1 MSRLVLGGL
10 ALGLLLSSPSA
21 GQSLEIPTDPK
32 SGVSLRVESLLPKP
46 WGSAPLRIVIRN
58 DSGRDRSWT
67 FDYISMSVAG
77 TRRYR
82 SRIAV
87 AAGEHRSFEVVV
99 PLSGDVSE
107 MSSLQMRVGGF
118 GITNSDW
125 QYPMSGYATE
135 TTPAPAL
142 SLSLHAEAQR
152 GISFDTGLLPSDYR
166 GLLGLSV
173 LALGED
179 EWNGLRP
186 GAREAISEWTARG
199 GRLVLVDAEW
209 HPGESPGRQD
219 IGLGAIVKVKRPQSE
234 AEWVEVLEAS
244 GPPQGVSYRAWTEE
258 RFPSIEDRPGFLLA
272 FLLLYAPLVGP
283 VNLYVFCSKGRRAR
297 LFWTLPALALGA
309 SLLLTAIVLLQDGLG
324 GRGHRVTFLRL
335 VPELTREVLIQEQSS
350 RTGALLSRGF
360 DLDDSFAVYDAPL
373 GLSRGEELASEG
385 SRFWGGWF
393 RSRAIQAQRIEGVR
407 PTRAGVSFVGEGS
420 ITSSIEDTLD
430 ELYYRDDEGRTWRA
444 AGVGPGARAAL
455 VAATEEEYDRFWGTL
470 FREAGPVTRLH
481 LQQLV
486 LERGGFLARAAA
498 SSRAVETL
506 EGIVWSD
513 TVIYSGRVVGEAK
526 P

>member
-1 MSRLVLGGL
+1 MSRLFLGL
-10 ALGLLLSSPSA
+10 VLGLLLSSQSA
-21 GQSLEIPTDPK
+21 GQSLEIPTDPD

-46 WGSAPLRIVIRN
+46 WGSAPLRVSIRN
-58 DSGRDRSWT
+58 DSERDRSWT

-82 SRIAV
+82 SRLAV
-87 AAGEHRSFEVVV
+87 AATEHRSFEVVV

-118 GITNSDW
+118 GITNSNW
-125 QYPMSGYATE
+125 QYPLSGYATE
-135 TTPAPAL
+135 NTPVPAL
-142 SLSLHAEAQR
+142 SQSLHAEAQR
-152 GISFDTGLLPSDYR
+152 GISFDTGLLPSDFR
-166 GLLGLSV
+166 GLLGLRV

-186 GAREAISEWTARG
+186 GAREAVAEWTARG

-209 HPGESPGRQD
+209 HPGETPGRQD
-219 IGLGAIVKVKRPQSE
+219 IGLGTIVKVKRPQSE
-234 AEWVEVLEAS
+234 AEWVEVLEMP
-244 GPPQGVSYRAWTEE
+244 GPPQAISYRAWTEE
-258 RFPSIEDRPGFLLA
+258 RFPAIEDRPGLLLA

-309 SLLLTAIVLLQDGLG
+309 SLLLTAVVLMQDGLG
-324 GRGHRVTFLRL
+324 GRGHRVTFLRV
-335 VPELTREVLIQEQSS
+335 VPELTREVLIQEQMS
-350 RTGALLSRGF
+350 RTGALLARGF
-360 DLDDSFAVYDAPL
+360 ELDESLALYDAPL
-373 GLSRGEELASEG
+373 FSSSGRKLASEG
-385 SRFWGGWF
+385 SRFGGDWF
-393 RSRAIQAQRIEGVR
+393 RSRSIQAQRIEAVR
-407 PTRAGVSFVGEGS
+407 PARARVAFVGEGA

-430 ELYYRDDEGRTWRA
+430 ELYYRDDEGRAWRA

-455 VAATEEEYDRFWGTL
+455 VSATEEEYDRFCATL
-470 FREAGPVTRLH
+470 SREAGPVTRLH
-481 LQQLV
+481 LQQSL
-486 LERGGFLARAAA
+486 LERGGFLARAAT

-513 TVIYSGRVVGEAK
+513 TVIYSGRISGEGK